1 MLGDVD
7 MPDNELLEKS
17 RKQEIL
23 DELLNNMNKDF
34 NDEISRTDEN
44 DSDENIK
51 KDIDDIELLKNEN
64 CNDDCDDEDN
74 EEEVLEKRGSAGKL
88 IFGMILTTLII
99 AVSIFSAVMI
109 LKVSKEILGVGKSK
123 TEVVVDIPTN
133 SGTAA
138 IAKILYDQGVISD
151 ENLFRTF
158 SKIKGSDGTFIAGI
172 HKLNTSMSYSNIIE
186 ELQSDAINERE
197 VADVTFPE
205 GITLLEAAKRL
216 DDKGVCSADDFLNV
230 FNNNNF
236 GFDFEKDAVVSK
248 LKFYKMEG
256 YLFPDTYRFYLDEDP
271 MIVAKKI
278 YKNFDSKITPD
289 YYGRM
294 EDLDMTLEET
304 LTLASIVQAES
315 ANKSDM
321 KNVASVF
328 FNRLESPDTF
338 PLLQSDP
345 TTNYVEDII
354 IPNIEVP
361 YQEMY
366 DAYDTYKG
374 PGLPPGPIC
383 NPGLDAINAVLYPAE
398 TDYYYFCSNLDT
410 GEFFYAKTNEEHEAN
425 LVLAGLAE

>member
-1 MLGDVD
+1 
-7 MPDNELLEKS
+7 MPDNDLLEKS

-34 NDEISRTDEN
+34 DDDVSKIDEN
-44 DSDENIK
+44 DYEEKNNINFDDNELIEDANDSDDNY
-51 KDIDDIELLKNEN
+51 
-64 CNDDCDDEDN
+64 DEDD
-74 EEEVLEKRGSAGKL
+74 EEEVAEKRSGAGKL
-88 IFGMILTTLII
+88 IFGMILTTFII
-99 AVSIFSAVMI
+99 AVSMFSAVMI
-109 LKVSKEILGVGKSK
+109 LKVSKEILGVGKAN

-138 IAKILYDQGVISD
+138 IAKILCDEGIISD

-172 HKLNTSMSYSNIIE
+172 HKLNTNMSYSNIIE

-205 GITLLEAAKRL
+205 GITLLEAAKKL
-216 DDKGVCSADDFLNV
+216 EEKGVCSADDFLNV
-230 FNNNNF
+230 FNNDNF

-321 KNVASVF
+321 KKVASVF
-328 FNRLESPDTF
+328 LNRLESPDTF

-345 TTNYVEDII
+345 TTNYVEDVIM
-354 IPNIEVP
+354 PNIDVP

-374 PGLPPGPIC
+374 PGLTPGPIC

-410 GEFFYAKTNEEHEAN
+410 GEFFFAKTNEEHEAN